1 MAPTGHRLLRA
12 LLAAVGL
19 CGALV
24 FGAAW
29 AASLAA
35 PGWVEQLGRAL
46 VRQQVEQ
53 RVGEKIDALDTATLT
68 RLAERLGGEQ
78 AQRAARAAR
87 QLREGLPAQVA
98 AVTARMLQ
106 LDCAC
111 RQNIQRSLERG
122 MLHVLT
128 DARRLQ
134 QRVDGMIRAQYMDT
148 AARLIGEFRI
158 FTGANALV
166 FALLAAAVFCRPR
179 AGAHLLPAALVL
191 LLAAGV
197 TGGLYLFNQNW
208 LHTVVFA
215 DYVGWAYL
223 LYLALASALLG
234 DVLLNRGRATARVAS
249 SISVDLSL
257 C

>member
-1 MAPTGHRLLRA
+1 MRLLRA

-29 AASLAA
+29 VEALAS
-35 PGWVEQLGRAL
+35 PGGVEQAGRAL

-87 QLREGLPAQVA
+87 QLRDELPARVA
-98 AVTARMLQ
+98 EVTARMLQ

-111 RQNIQRSLERG
+111 RQNIQRSLEHGLLRE
-122 MLHVLT
+122 LA
-128 DARRLQ
+128 DATRLQ

-148 AARLIGEFRI
+148 ASRLVREVRI
-158 FTGANALV
+158 FTGTNALV
-166 FALLAAAVFCRPR
+166 FALLAVAVFWRPR
-179 AGAHLLPAALVL
+179 ASWHLLPAALVL
-191 LLAAGV
+191 LLAAGA
-197 TGGLYLFNQNW
+197 TAWLYLFNQNW
-208 LHTVVFA
+208 LHTVVFH

-223 LYLALASALLG
+223 LYLALAAVLLG
-234 DVLLNRGRATARVAS
+234 DVFLNRGRITSRAAS
-249 SISVDLSL
+249 GIWPDLSI